1 VSVSRETS
9 DWRSWPEKRV
19 LTVGARRLNVD
30 LTPEQ
35 TARLL
40 DFMAELRRWNRKINL
55 IGPARPPEDLV
66 LHLLD
71 SLAPRP
77 FLPAEPLRVLD
88 LGSGAG
94 LPGLVL
100 KILRPDWTVTLAE
113 AQAKKAAFLRQ
124 AARLLNLTGLDVLQ
138 ARLGPDHPDAPRL
151 AFDLITARAFG
162 PLAELLPLAAPFLQP
177 GGRLLAY
184 KGPRADRELAAAAP
198 VLKAE
203 RFRLERREDF
213 RLPFLERRRV
223 LLVFKIKAGD
233 W

>member
-1 VSVSRETS
+1 LTVSRETS

-19 LTVGARRLNVD
+19 LIVGARRLNLD

-35 TARLL
+35 TDRLL

-71 SLAPRP
+71 SLAPLP
-77 FLPAEPLRVLD
+77 YLPAGPLRLLD

-113 AQAKKAAFLRQ
+113 ARAKRAAFLRQ
-124 AARLLNLTGLDVLQ
+124 AGRLLRLDGLEVIQ
-138 ARLGPDHPDAPRL
+138 ARLGPDHPEPPRRD
-151 AFDLITARAFG
+151 FDLVTARAFG
-162 PLAELLPLAAPFLQP
+162 PLTELLPLAAPFLKT

-184 KGPRADRELAAAAP
+184 KGPKADREPAAA
-198 VLKAE
+198 LNAE
-203 RFRLERREDF
+203 GFQLESRQDF
-213 RLPFLERRRV
+213 RLPFLDRPRVV
-223 LLVFKIKAGD
+223 LLFRFQ
-233 W
+233 

>member
-1 VSVSRETS
+1 VSVSRKTS

-30 LTPEQ
+30 LTAAQ
-35 TARLL
+35 TDRLL

-77 FLPAEPLRVLD
+77 FLPAAPLRVLD

-100 KILRPDWTVTLAE
+100 KILRPDWTLTLAE
-113 AQAKKAAFLRQ
+113 AREKKAAFLRQ
-124 AARLLNLTGLDVLQ
+124 AARRLNLGGLDVIQ
-138 ARLGPDHPDAPRL
+138 ARLGPHHPDPPPHG
-151 AFDLITARAFG
+151 FDLVTARAFG
-162 PLAELLPLAAPFLQP
+162 PLSELLSLAAPFLQH

-184 KGPRADRELAAAAP
+184 KGPRADREMADAAP
-198 VLKAE
+198 ILKAG

-213 RLPFLERRRV
+213 RLPFLDRRRV
-223 LLVFKIKAGD
+223 LLVFII
-233 W
+233 